1 MSLAPKVSPAS
12 GPLASPA
19 SSTWVWRQ
27 KAPMVSRSRI
37 SLMPNSTARAATAR
51 PPGSDT
57 TPFQIGVYLRLT
69 AVPSI
74 LFLPADHQQHHA
86 DRNRTRSCPRRH
98 VNGLLLFNREL
109 QRADLCLMRIFG
121 VAELLVREPEDTR
134 HDQYYRHDFCCV
146 HVTALLL
153 IVVRF

>member
-1 MSLAPKVSPAS
+1 MSEILDRDTIGAFCRHTHVELAGAAS
-12 GPLASPA
+12 GPLAAPA

-51 PPGSDT
+51 PPGSET
-57 TPFQIGVYLRLT
+57 TLFQIGVHLRRPAL
-69 AVPSI
+69 ASI
-74 LFLPADHQQHHA
+74 LFLSANHQQHHA
-86 DRNRTRSCPRRH
+86 ERNRTPSCPRRH
-98 VNGLLLFNREL
+98 VNGLLLFNREF

-134 HDQYYRHDFCCV
+134 HDQD
-146 HVTALLL
+146 
-153 IVVRF
+153 